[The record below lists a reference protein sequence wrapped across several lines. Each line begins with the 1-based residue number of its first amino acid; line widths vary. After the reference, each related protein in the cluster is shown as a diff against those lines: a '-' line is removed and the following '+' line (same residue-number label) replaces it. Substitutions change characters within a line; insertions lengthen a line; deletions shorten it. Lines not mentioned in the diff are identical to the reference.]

1 MRETPLSGWRI
12 GVDVGGTF
20 TDIALVEES
29 TGRVGVYKVPTS
41 VGEPVSGVLGGVR
54 EGLLGEGLDPA
65 DVVYFGA
72 GSTLAVNTIIQRTGV
87 PTGLLITQGFRDVLE
102 IRRTR
107 LPDAPSF
114 EAARPVPLVRRAHVR
129 EVSERVG
136 ADGAVLR
143 PLDADSVV
151 RGVEELL
158 GAGVTA
164 VAVSFLHSY
173 INPVHE
179 QAAQSLIAERWPG
192 LFVCASWETWPQQR
206 EYERTLVCVM
216 NAYVGATMRD
226 YYQQLEDGLRAMG
239 VGCPILITQSNGG
252 TVSIHEAARI
262 PVRTMFS
269 GPASGVMAAAKSARE
284 YGEAKLFTLDMG
296 GTSADMSLID
306 GRPRVSVE
314 STIGDFPLFLP
325 AVAIETIGA
334 GGGSI
339 AWVDPHGV
347 LKVGPRSAGADPGP
361 ACYGRG
367 GREPTVTDAYLVTGI
382 LGENDLLGGRMTLSR
397 ARAEE
402 AIGGLGEA
410 LGVGTL
416 QAAEAVL
423 RVATA
428 NMVASFLPMIAR
440 YGVDHR
446 EYSLQAFGGAGPTHA
461 FLLAAEAGIRKL
473 VIPPAPGAMCAV
485 GAAVSDVQMDFVR
498 SVRKELSDGAGME
511 EMFSEMEETAR
522 RWLTEQ
528 GLEPDSAEF
537 ERSADMRYRG
547 QSFEI
552 MVGLTGNGDTQ
563 EAFQR
568 RFEETFGY
576 RDPESA
582 IEVLQIRMLARA
594 LNRMVGAA
602 STSRPGESE
611 RPAPVETRK
620 VTHQGSRLAVPVYQR
635 TQIPTGLRL
644 SGPAVLLQY
653 DTTVFVTPGFDF
665 RVDESGNLHAEATG

>member
-1 MRETPLSGWRI
+1 MSGWRI

-20 TDIALVEES
+20 TDVALVEES

-41 VGEPVSGVLGGVR
+41 VGEPVTGVLEGVR
-54 EGLLGEGLDPA
+54 EGLRRESLDPA

-87 PTGLLITQGFRDVLE
+87 PTGLLVTQGFRDVLE

-129 EVSERVG
+129 EVRERVG

-143 PLDADSVV
+143 PLDADSVAQ
-151 RGVEELL
+151 GVEELL
-158 GAGVTA
+158 AAGVTA
-164 VAVSFLHSY
+164 LAVSFLHSY
-173 INPVHE
+173 VNPVHE
-179 QAAQSLIAERWPG
+179 REAQAVIAARWPD

-216 NAYVGATMRD
+216 DAYVGSTMRS
-226 YYQQLEDGLRAMG
+226 YYRRLEEGLRSMG

-252 TVSIHEAARI
+252 TVSIDEAARI

-306 GRPRVSVE
+306 GAPRVSVE
-314 STIGDFPLFLP
+314 GTIGDFPLFLP

-361 ACYGRG
+361 ACYDRG
-367 GREPTVTDAYLVTGI
+367 GSEPTVTDAYLVTGI

-397 ARAEE
+397 ARAED
-402 AIGGLGEA
+402 AIGEMGEA
-410 LGVGTL
+410 LGVGTV

-446 EYSLQAFGGAGPTHA
+446 EYSLQAYGGAGPTHA
-461 FLLAAEAGIRKL
+461 FLLAAEAGIQRL

-485 GAAVSDVQMDFVR
+485 GAAVADVQMDFVR
-498 SVRKELSDGAGME
+498 SVRTGLSNLAGME
-511 EMFSEMEETAR
+511 DMFSEMEETAR
-522 RWLTEQ
+522 GWLTEQ
-528 GLEPDSAEF
+528 GLEPEAAEF
-537 ERSADMRYRG
+537 ERSADMRYKG

-552 MVGLTGNGDTQ
+552 MVGLTGNGDSR

-568 RFEETFGY
+568 RYEETFGY
-576 RDPESA
+576 RDPAAA

-594 LNRMVGAA
+594 PNRMVGAA
-602 STSRPGESE
+602 SSPMPGESDGL
-611 RPAPVETRK
+611 APVETRE
-620 VTHQGSRLAVPVYQR
+620 VTHQGSRLAVPVYR
-635 TQIPTGLRL
+635 RAQIPGGLRL

-653 DTTVFVTPGFDF
+653 DTTVFITPGFAFWADAA
-665 RVDESGNLHAEATG
+665 GNLHAEAAG

>member
-1 MRETPLSGWRI
+1 MSGWRI

-20 TDIALVEES
+20 TDVALVEEA
-29 TGRVGVYKVPTS
+29 TGRTGVYKVPTTI
-41 VGEPVSGVLGGVR
+41 GEPVSGVLEGVR
-54 EGLLGEGLDPA
+54 EGLRGEGLDPQ

-72 GSTLAVNTIIQRTGV
+72 GSTLAVNTIIQRTGE
-87 PTGLLITQGFRDVLE
+87 PTGLLTTQGFRDVLE
-102 IRRTR
+102 LRRVR

-129 EVSERVG
+129 EVRERVG

-143 PLDADSVV
+143 PLDTDSVLQ
-151 RGVEELL
+151 GVEELL
-158 GAGVTA
+158 AAGVSA

-179 QAAQSLIAERWPG
+179 QAAQELIAERRPE

-216 NAYVGATMRD
+216 NAYVGATMRS
-226 YYQQLEDGLRAMG
+226 YYGKLEEGLRAMG

-252 TVSIHEAARI
+252 TVSIDEAARV

-347 LKVGPRSAGADPGP
+347 LKVGPRSAGAVPGP

-367 GREPTVTDAYLVTGI
+367 GTEPTVTDAYLVTGI

-397 ARAEE
+397 ARAED

-410 LGVGTL
+410 LGAETI
-416 QAAEAVL
+416 QTAEAVL

-446 EYSLQAFGGAGPTHA
+446 EFSLQAFGGAGPTHA
-461 FLLAAEAGIRKL
+461 FLLAAEAGIRKI

-485 GAAVSDVQMDFVR
+485 GAAVADVQMDFVR
-498 SVRKELSDGAGME
+498 SVRTDLLDEKGME
-511 EMFSEMEETAR
+511 GMFSEMEETAR
-522 RWLTEQ
+522 RWLAEQ
-528 GLEPDSAEF
+528 GLEPGSAAF
-537 ERSADMRYRG
+537 ERSADMRYKG

-552 MVGLTGNGDTQ
+552 MVGLTGNGDYQ
-563 EAFQR
+563 ETFHQR
-568 RFEETFGY
+568 YEETFGY
-576 RDPESA
+576 RDPESEV
-582 IEVLQIRMLARA
+582 EVLQIRMLARA
-594 LNRMVGAA
+594 PNQMVGAA
-602 STSRPGESE
+602 SSSLPGESD
-611 RPAPVETRK
+611 RPEPVETRE
-620 VTHQGSRLAVPVYQR
+620 VTHQGRRLAVPVYER
-635 TQIPTGLRL
+635 ARIPTGLRL

-653 DTTVFVTPGFDF
+653 DTTVFVTPGFVF
-665 RVDESGNLHAEATG
+665 RVDAAGNLHAEATG

>member
-1 MRETPLSGWRI
+1 MSGWRV

-29 TGRVGVYKVPTS
+29 TGRVGVYKVPTI
-41 VGEPVSGVLGGVR
+41 VDEPVSGVLDGVR
-54 EGLLGEGLDPA
+54 EGLRGEGLDPA

-87 PTGLLITQGFRDVLE
+87 PTGLLITEGFRDVLE

-129 EVSERVG
+129 EVRERIG
-136 ADGAVLR
+136 ADGTVLR
-143 PLDADSVV
+143 PLEPDSVAQ
-151 RGVEELL
+151 GVEELL
-158 GAGVTA
+158 GAGVSA

-179 QAAQSLIAERWPG
+179 REAQSVIAERWPD

-216 NAYVGATMRD
+216 NAYIGSTMRS
-226 YYQQLEDGLRAMG
+226 YYRRLEEGLRAMG
-239 VGCPILITQSNGG
+239 IGCPVLITQSNGG
-252 TVSIHEAARI
+252 TVSIGEAARI
-262 PVRTMFS
+262 PVRTMLS
-269 GPASGVMAAAKSARE
+269 GPASGVMAAAKSAQGT
-284 YGEAKLFTLDMG
+284 GEARLFTLDMG

-306 GRPRVSVE
+306 GRPRVSLE
-314 STIGDFPLFLP
+314 SMIGDFPLFLP

-339 AWVDPHGV
+339 AWVDAHGV

-361 ACYGRG
+361 ACYDHG
-367 GREPTVTDAYLVTGI
+367 GREPTVTDAYLITGI

-397 ARAEE
+397 ARSED
-402 AIGGLGEA
+402 AISELGEA
-410 LGVGTL
+410 LGMGTI

-446 EYSLQAFGGAGPTHA
+446 EYSLQAYGGAGPTHA
-461 FLLAAEAGIRKL
+461 FLLAAEAGIQRL
-473 VIPPAPGAMCAV
+473 IIPPAPGAMCAV

-498 SVRKELSDGAGME
+498 SVRTDLSDEEGME
-511 EMFSEMEETAR
+511 EMFSEMEEIAR
-522 RWLTEQ
+522 RWFSDQ
-528 GLEPDSAEF
+528 GLEPGTAEY
-537 ERSADMRYRG
+537 ERSADMRYKG

-552 MVGLTGNGDTQ
+552 MVGLNRNGDSQ
-563 EAFQR
+563 EAFHR
-568 RFEETFGY
+568 RYEETFGY
-576 RDPESA
+576 RDPDTA

-594 LNRMVGAA
+594 PNPVVGNP
-602 STSRPGESE
+602 SSSRPGESD
-611 RPAPVETRK
+611 RPAPVETRE
-620 VTHQGSRLAVPVYQR
+620 VTYQGNRLAVPVYR
-635 TQIPTGLRL
+635 RAQIPTGLRL

-653 DTTVFVTPGFDF
+653 DTTVFVTPGFAF
-665 RVDESGNLHAEATG
+665 RVDASGNLHAEAAG

>member
-1 MRETPLSGWRI
+1 MSGWRV

-29 TGRVGVYKVPTS
+29 TGRVGVYKVPTI
-41 VGEPVSGVLGGVR
+41 VDEPVSGVLDGVR
-54 EGLLGEGLDPA
+54 EGLRGEGLDPA

-87 PTGLLITQGFRDVLE
+87 PTGLLITEGFRDVLE

-129 EVSERVG
+129 EVRERIG
-136 ADGAVLR
+136 ADGTVLR
-143 PLDADSVV
+143 PLKPDSVAQ
-151 RGVEELL
+151 GVEELL
-158 GAGVTA
+158 GAGVSA

-179 QAAQSLIAERWPG
+179 REAQSVIAERWPD

-216 NAYVGATMRD
+216 NAYIGSTMRS
-226 YYQQLEDGLRAMG
+226 YYRRLEEGLRAMG
-239 VGCPILITQSNGG
+239 IGCPVLITQSNGG
-252 TVSIHEAARI
+252 TVSIGEAARI
-262 PVRTMFS
+262 PVRTMLS

-284 YGEAKLFTLDMG
+284 SGEARLFTLDMG

-314 STIGDFPLFLP
+314 SMIGDFPLFVP

-339 AWVDPHGV
+339 AWVDAHGV

-367 GREPTVTDAYLVTGI
+367 GREPTVTDAYLITGI

-397 ARAEE
+397 ARSED
-402 AIGGLGEA
+402 AISELGEA
-410 LGVGTL
+410 LGMGTI

-446 EYSLQAFGGAGPTHA
+446 EYSLQAYGGAGPTHA
-461 FLLAAEAGIRKL
+461 FLLAAEAGIQRL
-473 VIPPAPGAMCAV
+473 IIPPAPGAMCAV

-498 SVRKELSDGAGME
+498 SVRTDLSDEEGME

-522 RWLTEQ
+522 RWLFDQ
-528 GLEPDSAEF
+528 GLEPGTAEY
-537 ERSADMRYRG
+537 ERSADMRYKG

-552 MVGLTGNGDTQ
+552 MVGLNRNGDSQ
-563 EAFQR
+563 EAFHCR
-568 RFEETFGY
+568 YEETFGY
-576 RDPESA
+576 RDPDTA

-594 LNRMVGAA
+594 PNPVVGNP
-602 STSRPGESE
+602 SSSRLGESD
-611 RPAPVETRK
+611 RPAPVETRE
-620 VTHQGSRLAVPVYQR
+620 VTYQGNRLAVPVYR
-635 TQIPTGLRL
+635 RAQIPTGLRL

-653 DTTVFVTPGFDF
+653 DTTVFVTPGFAF
-665 RVDESGNLHAEATG
+665 RVDASGNLHAEAAG

>member
-1 MRETPLSGWRI
+1 MSGWRI

-20 TDIALVEES
+20 TDVALVEES
-29 TGRVGVYKVPTS
+29 TGRTGVYKVPTS
-41 VGEPVSGVLGGVR
+41 VGEPVSGVLEGVC
-54 EGLLGEGLDPA
+54 EGLKGEGFDPQ
-65 DVVYFGA
+65 DIVYFGA
-72 GSTLAVNTIIQRTGV
+72 GSTLAVNTIIQRTGET
-87 PTGLLITQGFRDVLE
+87 TGLLTTQGFRDVLE
-102 IRRTR
+102 LRRTR

-129 EVSERVG
+129 EVRERVG
-136 ADGAVLR
+136 ADGSVLR
-143 PLDADSVV
+143 PLDTDSVV
-151 RGVEELL
+151 KGVEELL
-158 GAGVTA
+158 GAGVSA
-164 VAVSFLHSY
+164 VAVSFLHSCV
-173 INPVHE
+173 NPAHE
-179 QAAQSLIAERWPG
+179 QAAQAVIAERWPG

-216 NAYVGATMRD
+216 NAYVGSTMRS
-226 YYQQLEDGLRAMG
+226 YYRRLEEGLRAMG

-252 TVSIHEAARI
+252 TVSIDEAARI

-269 GPASGVMAAAKSARE
+269 GPASGVMAAAKSVRE
-284 YGEAKLFTLDMG
+284 SGSSKLFTLDMG

-397 ARAEE
+397 AQAED
-402 AIGGLGEA
+402 AIGSLGEA
-410 LGVGTL
+410 LGVETTR
-416 QAAEAVL
+416 AAEAVL

-428 NMVASFLPMIAR
+428 NMVASFLPMIAC

-446 EYSLQAFGGAGPTHA
+446 EFSLQAFGGAGPTHA
-461 FLLAAEAGIRKL
+461 FLLAAEAGIRRL

-485 GAAVSDVQMDFVR
+485 GAAVADVQMDFVR
-498 SVRKELSDGAGME
+498 SVLTDTSDVEGME
-511 EMFSEMEETAR
+511 GMFSEMEETAR

-528 GLEPDSAEF
+528 GLEPAAAAF
-537 ERSADMRYRG
+537 ERSADMRYKG

-552 MVGLTGNGDTQ
+552 MVGLTGNGDYQ
-563 EAFQR
+563 ETFHQR
-568 RFEETFGY
+568 YEETFGY
-576 RDPESA
+576 RDPESG

-594 LNRMVGAA
+594 PNPVVGVAA
-602 STSRPGESE
+602 SSPMPGESDRLE
-611 RPAPVETRK
+611 PVETRE
-620 VTHQGSRLAVPVYQR
+620 VTHQGGRLSVPVYQR
-635 TQIPTGLRL
+635 ARIPTGLRL

-665 RVDESGNLHAEATG
+665 RVDPSGNLHAEATG

>member
-1 MRETPLSGWRI
+1 MSGWRV

-29 TGRVGVYKVPTS
+29 TGRVGVYKVPTI
-41 VGEPVSGVLGGVR
+41 VGEPVSGVLDGVR
-54 EGLLGEGLDPA
+54 EGLRGEGLDPA
-65 DVVYFGA
+65 DVIYFGA
-72 GSTLAVNTIIQRTGV
+72 GSTLAVNTIIQRTGE
-87 PTGLLITQGFRDVLE
+87 PTGLLVTEGFRDVLE

-129 EVSERVG
+129 EVRERIG
-136 ADGAVLR
+136 ADGTVLR
-143 PLDADSVV
+143 PFEPASVAQ
-151 RGVEELL
+151 GVEELL
-158 GAGVTA
+158 DAGVSA

-179 QAAQSLIAERWPG
+179 REAQSVIAERWPD

-216 NAYVGATMRD
+216 NAYVGSTMRS
-226 YYQQLEDGLRAMG
+226 YYRRLEEGLRAMG
-239 VGCPILITQSNGG
+239 IACPVLITQSNGG
-252 TVSIHEAARI
+252 TVSIAEAARI
-262 PVRTMFS
+262 PVRTMLS
-269 GPASGVMAAAKSARE
+269 GPASGVMAAAKSVRE
-284 YGEAKLFTLDMG
+284 SGEARLFTLDMG

-306 GRPRVSVE
+306 GQPRVSVE

-339 AWVDPHGV
+339 AWVDAHGV

-361 ACYGRG
+361 ACYDRG
-367 GREPTVTDAYLVTGI
+367 GREPTVTDAYLISGI
-382 LGENDLLGGRMTLSR
+382 LGENDLLGGRMTLSK
-397 ARAEE
+397 ARAED
-402 AIGGLGEA
+402 AIGELGEA
-410 LGVGTL
+410 LGMGTI

-446 EYSLQAFGGAGPTHA
+446 EYSLQAYGGAGPTHA
-461 FLLAAEAGIRKL
+461 FLLAAEAGIQKL
-473 VIPPAPGAMCAV
+473 IIPPAPGAMCAV

-498 SVRKELSDGAGME
+498 SVRTELSDEEGME
-511 EMFSEMEETAR
+511 EMFSEMEKIAR
-522 RWLTEQ
+522 KWLSEQ
-528 GLEPDSAEF
+528 GLEPGTAEY
-537 ERSADMRYRG
+537 ERSADMRYKG

-552 MVGLTGNGDTQ
+552 MVGLNRNGDSQ
-563 EAFQR
+563 EAFHR
-568 RFEETFGY
+568 RYEETFGY
-576 RDPESA
+576 RDPDTA

-594 LNRMVGAA
+594 PNQMVGNP
-602 STSRPGESE
+602 SSSRPGESD
-611 RPAPVETRK
+611 RLAPVETRE
-620 VTHQGSRLAVPVYQR
+620 VTYQGNRLAVPVYR
-635 TQIPTGLRL
+635 RAQIPTGPRL

-653 DTTVFVTPGFDF
+653 DTTVFVTPGFAF
-665 RVDESGNLHAEATG
+665 RVDESGNLHAEAAG

>member
-1 MRETPLSGWRI
+1 MSGWRI

-41 VGEPVSGVLGGVR
+41 VGEPVSGVLDGVR
-54 EGLLGEGLDPA
+54 EGLRGEGLDPA

-87 PTGLLITQGFRDVLE
+87 PTGLLITEGFRDVLE

-129 EVSERVG
+129 EVRGRIG
-136 ADGAVLR
+136 ADGSVLR
-143 PLDADSVV
+143 PLEPDSVAQ
-151 RGVEELL
+151 GVEELL
-158 GAGVTA
+158 GAGVSA

-179 QAAQSLIAERWPG
+179 GEAQSVIAERWPD

-216 NAYVGATMRD
+216 NAYVGSTMRS
-226 YYQQLEDGLRAMG
+226 YYRRLEEGLRAMG
-239 VGCPILITQSNGG
+239 IGCPVLITQSNGG
-252 TVSIHEAARI
+252 TVSIGEAARI
-262 PVRTMFS
+262 PVRTMLS

-284 YGEAKLFTLDMG
+284 SGEARLFTLDMG

-306 GRPRVSVE
+306 GRPRVSLE
-314 STIGDFPLFLP
+314 SMIGDFPLFLP

-339 AWVDPHGV
+339 AWVDAHGV

-361 ACYGRG
+361 ACYDRG
-367 GREPTVTDAYLVTGI
+367 GREPTVTDAYLITGI

-397 ARAEE
+397 ARSEG
-402 AIGGLGEA
+402 AISELGEA
-410 LGVGTL
+410 LGMGTI

-446 EYSLQAFGGAGPTHA
+446 EYSLQAYGGAGPTHA
-461 FLLAAEAGIRKL
+461 FLLAAEAGIQRL
-473 VIPPAPGAMCAV
+473 IIPPAPGAMCAV

-498 SVRKELSDGAGME
+498 SVRTDLSDEEGME
-511 EMFSEMEETAR
+511 EMFSEMEEIAR
-522 RWLTEQ
+522 RWLFDQ
-528 GLEPDSAEF
+528 GLEPGTAEY
-537 ERSADMRYRG
+537 ERSADMRYKG

-552 MVGLTGNGDTQ
+552 MVGLNRNGDSQ
-563 EAFQR
+563 EAFHR
-568 RFEETFGY
+568 RYEETFGY
-576 RDPESA
+576 RDPDTA

-594 LNRMVGAA
+594 PNPVIGNP
-602 STSRPGESE
+602 SSSRPGESD
-611 RPAPVETRK
+611 RPAPVETRE
-620 VTHQGSRLAVPVYQR
+620 VTYQGNRLAVPVYR
-635 TQIPTGLRL
+635 RAQIPTGPRL

-653 DTTVFVTPGFDF
+653 DTTVFVTPGFAF
-665 RVDESGNLHAEATG
+665 RVDASGNLHAEAAG

>member
-1 MRETPLSGWRI
+1 MSGWRV

-41 VGEPVSGVLGGVR
+41 VGEPVSGVLDGVR
-54 EGLLGEGLDPA
+54 EGLRGEGLDPA

-72 GSTLAVNTIIQRTGV
+72 GSTLAVNTIIQRSGE
-87 PTGLLITQGFRDVLE
+87 PTGLLVTEGFRDVLE

-129 EVSERVG
+129 EVRGRIG
-136 ADGAVLR
+136 ADGTVLR
-143 PLDADSVV
+143 PLEPDSVAQ
-151 RGVEELL
+151 GVEELL
-158 GAGVTA
+158 GAGVSA

-179 QAAQSLIAERWPG
+179 REAQSVIAERWPD

-216 NAYVGATMRD
+216 NAYIGSTMRS
-226 YYQQLEDGLRAMG
+226 YYRRLEEGLRAMEI
-239 VGCPILITQSNGG
+239 GCPVLITQSNGG
-252 TVSIHEAARI
+252 TVSIGEAARI
-262 PVRTMFS
+262 PVRTMLS

-284 YGEAKLFTLDMG
+284 SGEARLFTLDMG

-314 STIGDFPLFLP
+314 SMIGDFPLFLP

-339 AWVDPHGV
+339 AWVDAHGV

-361 ACYGRG
+361 ACYDRG
-367 GREPTVTDAYLVTGI
+367 GREPTVTDAYLITGI

-397 ARAEE
+397 ARSED
-402 AIGGLGEA
+402 AISELGEA
-410 LGVGTL
+410 LGMGTI

-446 EYSLQAFGGAGPTHA
+446 EYSLQAYGGAGPTHA
-461 FLLAAEAGIRKL
+461 FLLAAEAGIQRL
-473 VIPPAPGAMCAV
+473 IIPPTPGAMCAV

-498 SVRKELSDGAGME
+498 SVRTDLSDEERME

-522 RWLTEQ
+522 RWLFDQ
-528 GLEPDSAEF
+528 GLEPGTAEY
-537 ERSADMRYRG
+537 ERSADMRYKG

-552 MVGLTGNGDTQ
+552 MVGLAGNGDSQ
-563 EAFQR
+563 EAFHR
-568 RFEETFGY
+568 RYEETFGY
-576 RDPESA
+576 RDPDTA
-582 IEVLQIRMLARA
+582 IEVLQIRMLARVP
-594 LNRMVGAA
+594 NPVVGN
-602 STSRPGESE
+602 TFPSRPGESDM
-611 RPAPVETRK
+611 PAPVENRE
-620 VTHQGSRLAVPVYQR
+620 VTYQGSLLTVPVYR
-635 TQIPTGLRL
+635 RAQIPTGPRL
-644 SGPAVLLQY
+644 SGPAALLQY
-653 DTTVFVTPGFDF
+653 DTTVFVTPGFAF
-665 RVDESGNLHAEATG
+665 RVDASGNLHAEAAG

>member
-1 MRETPLSGWRI
+1 MSGWRI

-20 TDIALVEES
+20 TDVALVEES

-41 VGEPVSGVLGGVR
+41 VGEPVSGVLEGVR
-54 EGLLGEGLDPA
+54 EGLGREGLDPK

-72 GSTLAVNTIIQRTGV
+72 GSTLAVNTIIQRSGE
-87 PTGLLITQGFRDVLE
+87 PTGLLVTQGFRDVLE

-129 EVSERVG
+129 EVRERVG
-136 ADGAVLR
+136 ADGSVLR
-143 PLDADSVV
+143 PLEPDSVL
-151 RGVEELL
+151 RGVGELL

-164 VAVSFLHSY
+164 VAVSFLHSCV
-173 INPVHE
+173 NPVHE
-179 QAAQSLIAERWPG
+179 QAAQELIAECRPE

-216 NAYVGATMRD
+216 NAYVGSTMRS
-226 YYQQLEDGLRAMG
+226 YYRRLEEGLRAMG

-252 TVSIHEAARI
+252 TVSIDEAARI

-269 GPASGVMAAAKSARE
+269 GPASGVMAAAKSVRE
-284 YGEAKLFTLDMG
+284 SGEAKLFTLDMG

-314 STIGDFPLFLP
+314 STIGDFPLFVP

-410 LGVGTL
+410 LGVETTR
-416 QAAEAVL
+416 AAEAVL

-446 EYSLQAFGGAGPTHA
+446 EFSLQAFGGAGPTHA
-461 FLLAAEAGIRKL
+461 FLLAAEAGIRRL

-485 GAAVSDVQMDFVR
+485 GAAVADVQMDFVR
-498 SVRKELSDGAGME
+498 SVLTDTSDVEGME

-528 GLEPDSAEF
+528 GLETATAAF
-537 ERSADMRYRG
+537 ERSADMRYKG

-552 MVGLTGNGDTQ
+552 MVGLTGNGDYQ
-563 EAFQR
+563 ETFHQR
-568 RFEETFGY
+568 YEETFGY
-576 RDPESA
+576 RDPGSG

-594 LNRMVGAA
+594 PNPVVGAA
-602 STSRPGESE
+602 SSPMPGESDRLE
-611 RPAPVETRK
+611 PVETRE
-620 VTHQGSRLAVPVYQR
+620 VTHQGSQLSVPVYQR
-635 TQIPTGLRL
+635 AQIPAGLRL

-665 RVDESGNLHAEATG
+665 RVDPSGNLHAEADG